1 MRFSGKLAL
10 VTGAGQGMGQAIAMR
25 LAREGATVVA
35 ADIRGDAAQATIAQC
50 EGSGHWGVALDVSKS
65 DAVQALFAQIEQR
78 FHGIHILVNNA
89 GIGSAPNDGF
99 PKLLERLGQRGA
111 QLAKGE
117 TPTVFPDLIV
127 DMEDEGWHGV
137 MRVNLHGAFYCLRES
152 VRLMIKAG
160 IQGSLI
166 NISSTSAMSGE
177 GGLHY
182 VTSKAALHGL
192 TRALARELGPRG
204 IRINN
209 VVPGPTNTPMMQSV
223 GEDWIR
229 SMVAAIPL
237 GRMAEPDDIARVV
250 AFLASEDAAMVTGQD
265 VVANGGSYFK

>member
-1 MRFSGKLAL
+1 
-10 VTGAGQGMGQAIAMR
+10 
-25 LAREGATVVA
+25 
-35 ADIRGDAAQATIAQC
+35 
-50 EGSGHWGVALDVSKS
+50 
-65 DAVQALFAQIEQR
+65 
-78 FHGIHILVNNA
+78 
-89 GIGSAPNDGF
+89 
-99 PKLLERLGQRGA
+99 
-111 QLAKGE
+111 
-117 TPTVFPDLIV
+117 
-127 DMEDEGWHGV
+127 
-137 MRVNLHGAFYCLRES
+137 
-152 VRLMIKAG
+152 MIKAG